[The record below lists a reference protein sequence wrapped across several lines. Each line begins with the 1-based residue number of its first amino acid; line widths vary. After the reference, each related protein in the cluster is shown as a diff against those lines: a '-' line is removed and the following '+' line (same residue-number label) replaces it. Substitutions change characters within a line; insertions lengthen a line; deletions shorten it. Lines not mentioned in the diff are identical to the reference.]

1 MVEDERGLRRWRT
14 RVGRHVRWARTE
26 GLARLA
32 DEDDLNP
39 VSRVA
44 DAARRW
50 NWRRHHGVPRGQATP
65 VWLVGVQRSGTNMV
79 VQGLTASP
87 QFEVHNEN
95 DRRAFE
101 HFRLRPDPVIR
112 DIVLASR
119 HRFVLFK
126 PLCDSHRVD
135 ELLGLDTPVPG
146 RAIWAYRSVDD
157 RVRSAVAKFGDAN
170 LQVLAQIA
178 DGRGDSR
185 WQAQRLSAAN
195 LELINSFDYS
205 RMTAASAAALFW
217 VVRNSLYFDL
227 GLDRRSDVLLSSYDA
242 LVADPATA
250 MHQLCRFLGVE
261 WTPRLA
267 AHVAPRQ
274 PRLPALDLDPRIR
287 AACDE
292 LTQRLEHA
300 RLAAQ
305 PA

>member
-1 MVEDERGLRRWRT
+1 MVDDERGLRRWRT
-14 RVGRHVRWARTE
+14 RVGRHLRWARTE

-39 VSRVA
+39 LTRAA

-50 NWRRHHGVPRGQATP
+50 NWRRRQAVPRGQATP

-87 QFEVHNEN
+87 EFEVHNEN
-95 DRRAFE
+95 DRRAFD
-101 HFRLRPDPVIR
+101 HFRLRPDPVVL
-112 DIVLASR
+112 DIVLSSR

-135 ELLGLDTPVPG
+135 DLLALDTPMPG

-157 RVRSAVAKFGDAN
+157 RVRSALAKFGDAN
-170 LQVLAQIA
+170 LQVLRQIA
-178 DGRGDSR
+178 DGRGAGR
-185 WQAQRLSAAN
+185 WQAQRLSPASID
-195 LELINSFDYS
+195 LIESFDYD
-205 RMTAASAAALFW
+205 RITPASAAALFW

-227 GLDRRSDVLLSSYDA
+227 ALDQRSDVLLSSYDA
-242 LVADPATA
+242 LVGDPAAA

-267 AHVAPRQ
+267 AHVEPRQ
-274 PRLPALDLDPRIR
+274 ARMPELQLDARIR
-287 AACDE
+287 AACDD
-292 LTQRLEHA
+292 LTERLENA
-300 RLAAQ
+300 RVATLRV
-305 PA
+305 